1 MKFSSISPGSP
12 WAQLMGSI
20 VSFFVEYNKLCKIES
35 CDPGN
40 ENCEKFSMCP
50 FESLQH
56 LSYDPLL
63 CHEYFCHIH
72 NFHDGF
78 FSSLTLYLKRRY
90 LINIPNSAF
99 LNGAQYWPFSPLRVF
114 LPSIK
119 ISATTEPLKEQ
130 KVILILVT
138 LT

>member
-20 VSFFVEYNKLCKIES
+20 VSFFVEYNKLCKNES
-35 CDPGN
+35 CDPGH

-50 FESLQH
+50 FESLQR

-72 NFHDGF
+72 DFRDVL
-78 FSSLTLYLKRRY
+78 FSLLTLYLRGKY
-90 LINIPNSAF
+90 LINIPNSTF
-99 LNGAQYWPFSPLRVF
+99 LSGTPYCPFSPSRVF
-114 LPSIK
+114 LPSI
-119 ISATTEPLKEQ
+119 
-130 KVILILVT
+130 
-138 LT
+138 